1 MVVGPC
7 FRFVAKTCV
16 ICNCP
21 ALTTE
26 HDALTEQNAMVKIE
40 EARVSAT
47 RSVESAILKRQRA
60 QLLMQN
66 ADMSIYKAMMALRI
80 AEAARFT
87 ESSDCAV
94 AQFFD

>member
-1 MVVGPC
+1 
-7 FRFVAKTCV
+7 
-16 ICNCP
+16 
-21 ALTTE
+21 
-26 HDALTEQNAMVKIE
+26 MVKIE
-40 EARVSAT
+40 ETRVSAT
-47 RSVESAILKRQRA
+47 RSVESAILIRQRA

-66 ADMSIYKAMMALRI
+66 ADMATYKAMMALRI